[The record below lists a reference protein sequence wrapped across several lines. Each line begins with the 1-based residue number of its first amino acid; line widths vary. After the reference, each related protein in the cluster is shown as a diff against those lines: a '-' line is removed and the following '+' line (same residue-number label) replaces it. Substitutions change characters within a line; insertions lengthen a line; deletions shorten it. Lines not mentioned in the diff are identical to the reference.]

1 MRDRDL
7 YNDTDTEVKR
17 QIWKDNQSLFGDEV
31 SPLLSQYI
39 KEKENV
45 LFDHNNLTN
54 LFFTPSPK
62 VSAKLF
68 ICTFYPPQINSNMFK
83 DIWNFTTKGRKL
95 TKKQNIKICNFRPST
110 EQIVKDNKGSDFN
123 FTIIK

>member
-68 ICTFYPPQINSNMFK
+68 VCLFYPSQINSNMFK
-83 DIWNFTTKGRKL
+83 EILNLTTKVRKL
-95 TKKQNIKICNFRPST
+95 TK
-110 EQIVKDNKGSDFN
+110 
-123 FTIIK
+123 